1 MRGAFDDQELESA
14 RSRRDTE
21 LTLGSGTLLAIFF
34 GLVLLC
40 GLCFGL
46 GYAVGHH
53 GSQTPTA
60 DASQTAAGSQP
71 STGGGSIAKPSATT
85 QAAAMPPATSA
96 DTTQQPPDTTS
107 GATPVAAAETL
118 PAPAP
123 SAPSPA
129 QTRVHPALA
138 SAPVSNQPSL
148 PATSITRPAYVPTAQ
163 QPAAQLMVQIAA
175 VSNTEDADVLTSAL
189 RRRGYAVTA
198 LRDPYDNLIHV
209 RIGPF
214 NTPAEANSW
223 RNRLLNDG
231 YNAIVQP

>member
-1 MRGAFDDQELESA
+1 MRGAFDDQELEPS

-60 DASQTAAGSQP
+60 DAAQTGAGSQP

-85 QAAAMPPATSA
+85 QAAAMPPAASA
-96 DTTQQPPDTTS
+96 ETAQQPPDAAS
-107 GATPVAAAETL
+107 GDTPVAAAETL

-129 QTRVHPALA
+129 QTQVHPALA
-138 SAPVSNQPSL
+138 STPVSNQPSQ
-148 PATSITRPAYVPTAQ
+148 PAVNTRPAYVPTAQ
-163 QPAAQLMVQIAA
+163 PPAAQLMVQIAA
-175 VSNTEDADVLTSAL
+175 VSNTEDADVLTIAL

-214 NTPAEANSW
+214 STPAEANNW